1 MLKKEKPYDFKKE
14 LLKVHKEQVRDDS
27 LAPSE
32 DELAL
37 IGPIVILLP
46 QDADKVVVHAA
57 RDFEDYL
64 FTSMK
69 LSAIVTKEPIAW
81 GMAIQVAYNRE
92 IGSASG
98 YMGYSIT
105 VNDDGILL

>member
-57 RDFEDYL
+57 RDF
-64 FTSMK
+64 
-69 LSAIVTKEPIAW
+69 
-81 GMAIQVAYNRE
+81 
-92 IGSASG
+92 
-98 YMGYSIT
+98 
-105 VNDDGILL
+105 